1 MPSYN
6 SKYYS
11 VGSRD
16 QFIRKKMRLE
26 FEHVP
31 TGKKVFFPAFIE
43 MFSDAYNSN
52 WNAEDVYGRM
62 DPVANFIN
70 TRRALAVSWNVPAD
84 SYEHAAQNVAKM
96 NRLISFLYP
105 LYDTREG
112 SGATTINQGPLMR
125 IRFGNLIR
133 NAENGSGL
141 LGYVNGFTFDPDF
154 AEGVFYGKNNVRDLQ
169 KAATFAEQT
178 GEPGRAAE
186 LRAQAKSIQN
196 VEVEYLPKT
205 FRVNFEFNV
214 LHEHSLGFQ
223 ISSEGAGSKV
233 FTFGKKD
240 QNLGDMNFPYSVS
253 TTPEIDGD
261 ADTQSYWDRR
271 AAASAI
277 KQAQR
282 RQAEDEVA
290 AQTQGFGR
298 QHAQPGT
305 VEAKLAQ
312 TALDQ
317 KGIL

>member
-1 MPSYN
+1 MPLFN

-43 MFSDAYNSN
+43 MFSDSYNSN

-84 SYEHAAQNVAKM
+84 SYEHAAENVAKM

-105 LYDTREG
+105 LYDSREG

-133 NAENGSGL
+133 NAQNGSGL

-154 AEGVFYGKNNVRDLQ
+154 AEGVFYGKSSVRDLN
-169 KAATFAEQT
+169 KAADLEERI
-178 GEPGRAAE
+178 GNPGRAAE

-196 VEVEYLPKT
+196 VDVEYLPKT

-223 ISSEGAGSKV
+223 ISGQGPGSKV

-240 QNLGDMNFPYSVS
+240 QSLGDMTFPYSVS
-253 TTPEIDGD
+253 TTVATNIDATSEDLLFKQETVRLGEQYEDPGGVD
-261 ADTQSYWDRR
+261 ALRTRN
-271 AAASAI
+271 
-277 KQAQR
+277 
-282 RQAEDEVA
+282 
-290 AQTQGFGR
+290 
-298 QHAQPGT
+298 
-305 VEAKLAQ
+305 L
-312 TALDQ
+312 LDK
-317 KGIL
+317 KGS

>member
-1 MPSYN
+1 MPLFN

-84 SYEHAAQNVAKM
+84 SYEHAAENVAKM

-105 LYDTREG
+105 LYDSREG

-133 NAENGSGL
+133 NAQNGSGL

-154 AEGVFYGKNNVRDLQ
+154 AEGVFYGKSSARDLNQ
-169 KAATFAEQT
+169 AANLAENA
-178 GEPGRAAE
+178 GEGQRAAE
-186 LRAQAKSIQN
+186 LRQQAKSIQN

-223 ISSEGAGSKV
+223 ISGQGAGSKV

-240 QNLGDMNFPYSVS
+240 QNLGDMNFPYAVS
-253 TTPEIDGD
+253 TTPEFSAEAGS
-261 ADTQSYWDRR
+261 QDRR
-271 AAASAI
+271 EARFERETI
-277 KQAQR
+277 NLREQY
-282 RQAEDEVA
+282 ED
-290 AQTQGFGR
+290 
-298 QHAQPGT
+298 PGG
-305 VEAKLAQ
+305 VD
-312 TALDQ
+312 ALRTRNLLDK
-317 KGIL
+317 KGS